1 MKLKNTSLLFLVILV
16 SLTVPGC
23 SDDSNHT
30 EYYPGPNGEKPDE
43 FIYSLSK
50 EYEIAEADAQ
60 TFIEMIEAFASE
72 NSMYKG
78 EPANKHNG
86 VNSVYFIAGPPMKFL
101 LRVEYLRG
109 SRFRVQI
116 SNYPGRAC
124 SLCDIFIRD
133 VESKISKGL

>member
-1 MKLKNTSLLFLVILV
+1 MILV
-16 SLTVPGC
+16 SLTVAGC
-23 SDDSNHT
+23 SDGSNHT
-30 EYYPGPNGEKPDE
+30 EFYPGPNGEKPDE

-50 EYEIAEADAQ
+50 EYEIAEADTQ

-78 EPANKHNG
+78 KPSNKHNG
-86 VNSVYFIAGPPMKFL
+86 INRLYFIAGPPMKFL

-116 SNYPGRAC
+116 SNYPGHTC
-124 SLCDIFIRD
+124 SLCERFISDI
-133 VESKISKGL
+133 ESKIFKGL